1 MNKEMVD
8 LLLIEGKKGNKE
20 AMEKLFEIHKGLI
33 YKYSTKYFIIR
44 GIGFMNKEMVDLLL
58 IEGKKGNK
66 EAMEKLFEIHKGLIY
81 KYSTKYFI
89 KGYDREDLE
98 QIGWIEFMNGVKKYD
113 GSFGIDFV
121 AFITI
126 LLRNKYGCMLKR
138 KEIDMKFSSLDTP
151 IGEDITMKDTLE
163 DIDFVAFITILLRN
177 KYGCMLK
184 RKEIDM
190 KFSSL
195 DTPIGEDITMK
206 DTLEDDF
213 SMENDFEHRE
223 EMEALLNSISILEDE
238 EREFILYI
246 NEERGNMQK
255 YYEEHKN
262 EMTFN
267 AVRYK
272 KKKIMD
278 KIQKALKKKGIK
290 VK

>member
-1 MNKEMVD
+1 MNREIVD

-20 AMEKLFEIHKGLI
+20 AM
-33 YKYSTKYFIIR
+33 
-44 GIGFMNKEMVDLLL
+44 D
-58 IEGKKGNK
+58 
-66 EAMEKLFEIHKGLIY
+66 KLFEIHKGLIY

-98 QIGWIEFMNGVKKYD
+98 QIGWIEFINGVKKYD

-126 LLRNKYGCMLKR
+126 LLRNKYGSMLKR
-138 KEIDMKFSSLDTP
+138 KEFTMKFSSLDTP

-163 DIDFVAFITILLRN
+163 D
-177 KYGCMLK
+177 
-184 RKEIDM
+184 
-190 KFSSL
+190 S
-195 DTPIGEDITMK
+195 
-206 DTLEDDF
+206 F
-213 SMENDFEHRE
+213 SMEKDFENRE
-223 EMEALLNSISILEDE
+223 EIEALTASISALEDE

-255 YYEEHKN
+255 YYEAHKN

-278 KIQKALKKKGIK
+278 KLQRGLKKRVNLKYAKFIEKLPKYIKIKFLAGKG
-290 VK
+290 VR

>member
-1 MNKEMVD
+1 MNREIVD

-20 AMEKLFEIHKGLI
+20 AM
-33 YKYSTKYFIIR
+33 
-44 GIGFMNKEMVDLLL
+44 D
-58 IEGKKGNK
+58 
-66 EAMEKLFEIHKGLIY
+66 KLFEIHKGLIY

-98 QIGWIEFMNGVKKYD
+98 QIGWIEFINGVKKYD

-126 LLRNKYGCMLKR
+126 LLRNKYGSMLKR
-138 KEIDMKFSSLDTP
+138 KELTMKFSSLDTP

-163 DIDFVAFITILLRN
+163 D
-177 KYGCMLK
+177 
-184 RKEIDM
+184 
-190 KFSSL
+190 S
-195 DTPIGEDITMK
+195 
-206 DTLEDDF
+206 F
-213 SMENDFEHRE
+213 SMEKDFENRE
-223 EMEALLNSISILEDE
+223 EIEALIEAVSDLEDE

-255 YYEEHKN
+255 YYEAHKN

-278 KIQKALKKKGIK
+278 KLQRRFKNIDKL
-290 VK
+290 

>member
-1 MNKEMVD
+1 MNREIVD

-20 AMEKLFEIHKGLI
+20 AM
-33 YKYSTKYFIIR
+33 
-44 GIGFMNKEMVDLLL
+44 D
-58 IEGKKGNK
+58 
-66 EAMEKLFEIHKGLIY
+66 KLFEIHKGLIY

-98 QIGWIEFMNGVKKYD
+98 QIGWIEFINGVKKYD

-126 LLRNKYGCMLKR
+126 LLRNKYGSMLKR
-138 KEIDMKFSSLDTP
+138 KELTMKFSSLDTP

-163 DIDFVAFITILLRN
+163 D
-177 KYGCMLK
+177 
-184 RKEIDM
+184 
-190 KFSSL
+190 S
-195 DTPIGEDITMK
+195 
-206 DTLEDDF
+206 F
-213 SMENDFEHRE
+213 SMEKDFENRE
-223 EMEALLNSISILEDE
+223 EIEALIEAVSALEDE

-255 YYEEHKN
+255 YYEAHKN

-278 KIQKALKKKGIK
+278 KLQRCLKNKGIK
-290 VK
+290 VKKGGS

>member
-1 MNKEMVD
+1 MNREIVD

-20 AMEKLFEIHKGLI
+20 AM
-33 YKYSTKYFIIR
+33 
-44 GIGFMNKEMVDLLL
+44 D
-58 IEGKKGNK
+58 
-66 EAMEKLFEIHKGLIY
+66 KLFEIHKGLIY

-98 QIGWIEFMNGVKKYD
+98 QIGWIEFINGVKKYD

-126 LLRNKYGCMLKR
+126 LLRNKYGSMLKR
-138 KEIDMKFSSLDTP
+138 KELTMKFSSLDTP

-163 DIDFVAFITILLRN
+163 D
-177 KYGCMLK
+177 
-184 RKEIDM
+184 
-190 KFSSL
+190 S
-195 DTPIGEDITMK
+195 
-206 DTLEDDF
+206 F
-213 SMENDFEHRE
+213 SMEKDFENRE
-223 EMEALLNSISILEDE
+223 EIEALIEAVSALEDE

-255 YYEEHKN
+255 YYEAHKN

-278 KIQKALKKKGIK
+278 KLQRCLKNKGIK
-290 VK
+290 VNKGGS

>member
-1 MNKEMVD
+1 MNREIVD
-8 LLLIEGKKGNKE
+8 ILLIEGKKGNKE
-20 AMEKLFEIHKGLI
+20 AM
-33 YKYSTKYFIIR
+33 
-44 GIGFMNKEMVDLLL
+44 D
-58 IEGKKGNK
+58 
-66 EAMEKLFEIHKGLIY
+66 KLFEIHKGLIY

-98 QIGWIEFMNGVKKYD
+98 QIGWIEFINGVKKYD

-126 LLRNKYGCMLKR
+126 LLRNKYGSMLKR
-138 KEIDMKFSSLDTP
+138 KELTMKFSSLDTP

-163 DIDFVAFITILLRN
+163 D
-177 KYGCMLK
+177 
-184 RKEIDM
+184 
-190 KFSSL
+190 S
-195 DTPIGEDITMK
+195 
-206 DTLEDDF
+206 F
-213 SMENDFEHRE
+213 SMEKDFENRE
-223 EMEALLNSISILEDE
+223 EIEALIEAVSALEDE

-255 YYEEHKN
+255 YYEAHKN

-278 KIQKALKKKGIK
+278 KLQRGLKNKGIK

>member
-1 MNKEMVD
+1 MNREIVD

-20 AMEKLFEIHKGLI
+20 AM
-33 YKYSTKYFIIR
+33 
-44 GIGFMNKEMVDLLL
+44 D
-58 IEGKKGNK
+58 
-66 EAMEKLFEIHKGLIY
+66 KLFEIHKGLIY

-98 QIGWIEFMNGVKKYD
+98 QIGWIEFINGVKKYD

-126 LLRNKYGCMLKR
+126 LLRNKYGSMLKR
-138 KEIDMKFSSLDTP
+138 KELTMKFSSLDTP

-163 DIDFVAFITILLRN
+163 D
-177 KYGCMLK
+177 
-184 RKEIDM
+184 
-190 KFSSL
+190 S
-195 DTPIGEDITMK
+195 
-206 DTLEDDF
+206 F
-213 SMENDFEHRE
+213 SMEKDFENRE
-223 EMEALLNSISILEDE
+223 EIEALIEAVSALEDE

-255 YYEEHKN
+255 YYEAHKN

-278 KIQKALKKKGIK
+278 KIQKAIKNKGIK
-290 VK
+290 VKKGGSEWIGNIMEKLNKILNYRLIKVK

>member
-1 MNKEMVD
+1 
-8 LLLIEGKKGNKE
+8 
-20 AMEKLFEIHKGLI
+20 
-33 YKYSTKYFIIR
+33 
-44 GIGFMNKEMVDLLL
+44 MNKEMVDLLL

-163 DIDFVAFITILLRN
+163 D
-177 KYGCMLK
+177 
-184 RKEIDM
+184 
-190 KFSSL
+190 
-195 DTPIGEDITMK
+195 
-206 DTLEDDF
+206 DF

-223 EMEALLNSISILEDE
+223 EMEALLNAISNLDDE

-255 YYEEHKN
+255 YYEEHKS

>member
-1 MNKEMVD
+1 MNREIVD

-20 AMEKLFEIHKGLI
+20 AM
-33 YKYSTKYFIIR
+33 
-44 GIGFMNKEMVDLLL
+44 D
-58 IEGKKGNK
+58 
-66 EAMEKLFEIHKGLIY
+66 KLFEIHKGLIY

-98 QIGWIEFMNGVKKYD
+98 QIGWIEFINGVKKYD

-126 LLRNKYGCMLKR
+126 LLRNKYGSMLKR
-138 KEIDMKFSSLDTP
+138 KELTMKFSSLDTP

-163 DIDFVAFITILLRN
+163 D
-177 KYGCMLK
+177 
-184 RKEIDM
+184 
-190 KFSSL
+190 S
-195 DTPIGEDITMK
+195 
-206 DTLEDDF
+206 F
-213 SMENDFEHRE
+213 SMEKDFENRE
-223 EMEALLNSISILEDE
+223 EIEALIEAVSALEDE

-255 YYEEHKN
+255 YYEAHKN

-278 KIQKALKKKGIK
+278 KLQRCLKNIDKL
-290 VK
+290 

>member
-1 MNKEMVD
+1 MNREIVD

-20 AMEKLFEIHKGLI
+20 AM
-33 YKYSTKYFIIR
+33 
-44 GIGFMNKEMVDLLL
+44 D
-58 IEGKKGNK
+58 
-66 EAMEKLFEIHKGLIY
+66 KLFEIHKGLIY

-98 QIGWIEFMNGVKKYD
+98 QIGWIEFINGVKKYD

-126 LLRNKYGCMLKR
+126 LLRNKYGSMLKR
-138 KEIDMKFSSLDTP
+138 KELTMKFSSLDTP

-163 DIDFVAFITILLRN
+163 D
-177 KYGCMLK
+177 
-184 RKEIDM
+184 
-190 KFSSL
+190 S
-195 DTPIGEDITMK
+195 
-206 DTLEDDF
+206 F
-213 SMENDFEHRE
+213 SMEKDFENRE
-223 EMEALLNSISILEDE
+223 EIEALIEAVSALEDE

-255 YYEEHKN
+255 YYEAHKN

-278 KIQKALKKKGIK
+278 KLQKGLKRKRVNLK
-290 VK
+290 

>member
-1 MNKEMVD
+1 MEFMNREIVD

-20 AMEKLFEIHKGLI
+20 AM
-33 YKYSTKYFIIR
+33 
-44 GIGFMNKEMVDLLL
+44 D
-58 IEGKKGNK
+58 
-66 EAMEKLFEIHKGLIY
+66 KLFEIHKGLIY

-98 QIGWIEFMNGVKKYD
+98 QIGWIEFINGVKKYD

-126 LLRNKYGCMLKR
+126 LLRNKYGSMLKR
-138 KEIDMKFSSLDTP
+138 KELTMKFSSLDTP

-163 DIDFVAFITILLRN
+163 D
-177 KYGCMLK
+177 Y
-184 RKEIDM
+184 
-190 KFSSL
+190 
-195 DTPIGEDITMK
+195 
-206 DTLEDDF
+206 F
-213 SMENDFEHRE
+213 SMEKDFENRE
-223 EMEALLNSISILEDE
+223 EIEALIEAVSALEDE

-255 YYEEHKN
+255 YYEAHKN

-278 KIQKALKKKGIK
+278 KLQRGLKKRVNLK
-290 VK
+290 

>member
-1 MNKEMVD
+1 MNREIVD

-20 AMEKLFEIHKGLI
+20 AM
-33 YKYSTKYFIIR
+33 
-44 GIGFMNKEMVDLLL
+44 D
-58 IEGKKGNK
+58 
-66 EAMEKLFEIHKGLIY
+66 KLFEIHKGLIY

-98 QIGWIEFMNGVKKYD
+98 QIGWIEFINGVKKYD

-126 LLRNKYGCMLKR
+126 LLRNKYGSMLKR
-138 KEIDMKFSSLDTP
+138 KELTMKFSSLDTP

-163 DIDFVAFITILLRN
+163 D
-177 KYGCMLK
+177 
-184 RKEIDM
+184 
-190 KFSSL
+190 S
-195 DTPIGEDITMK
+195 
-206 DTLEDDF
+206 F
-213 SMENDFEHRE
+213 SMEKDFENRE
-223 EMEALLNSISILEDE
+223 EIEALIEAVSALEDE

-255 YYEEHKN
+255 YYEAHKN

-272 KKKIMD
+272 KKKIID
-278 KIQKALKKKGIK
+278 KLQRGLKNKGIK
-290 VK
+290 VKKVGS

>member
-1 MNKEMVD
+1 
-8 LLLIEGKKGNKE
+8 
-20 AMEKLFEIHKGLI
+20 
-33 YKYSTKYFIIR
+33 
-44 GIGFMNKEMVDLLL
+44 MNKEMVDLLL

-98 QIGWIEFMNGVKKYD
+98 QIGWIEFINGVKKYD

-126 LLRNKYGCMLKR
+126 LLRNKYGSMLKR
-138 KEIDMKFSSLDTP
+138 KELTMKFSSLDTP

-163 DIDFVAFITILLRN
+163 D
-177 KYGCMLK
+177 
-184 RKEIDM
+184 
-190 KFSSL
+190 S
-195 DTPIGEDITMK
+195 
-206 DTLEDDF
+206 F
-213 SMENDFEHRE
+213 SMEKDFENRE
-223 EMEALLNSISILEDE
+223 EIEALIEAVSALEDE

-255 YYEEHKN
+255 YYEAHKN

-290 VK
+290 GN

>member
-1 MNKEMVD
+1 MSLGACKSIEHTQADPVNLTQY
-8 LLLIEGKKGNKE
+8 LLKSR
-20 AMEKLFEIHKGLI
+20 GL
-33 YKYSTKYFIIR
+33 S
-44 GIGFMNKEMVDLLL
+44 
-58 IEGKKGNK
+58 
-66 EAMEKLFEIHKGLIY
+66 
-81 KYSTKYFI
+81 
-89 KGYDREDLE
+89 YDESDY
-98 QIGWIEFMNGVKKYD
+98 KKYD
-113 GSFGIDFV
+113 GSFG
-121 AFITI
+121 
-126 LLRNKYGCMLKR
+126 
-138 KEIDMKFSSLDTP
+138 
-151 IGEDITMKDTLE
+151 
-163 DIDFVAFITILLRN
+163 IDFVAFITILLRN

-223 EMEALLNSISILEDE
+223 EMEALLKAISNLEDE

>member
-1 MNKEMVD
+1 
-8 LLLIEGKKGNKE
+8 
-20 AMEKLFEIHKGLI
+20 
-33 YKYSTKYFIIR
+33 
-44 GIGFMNKEMVDLLL
+44 MVDLLL

-163 DIDFVAFITILLRN
+163 D
-177 KYGCMLK
+177 
-184 RKEIDM
+184 
-190 KFSSL
+190 
-195 DTPIGEDITMK
+195 
-206 DTLEDDF
+206 DF

-223 EMEALLNSISILEDE
+223 EMEALLNAISNLEDE

-255 YYEEHKN
+255 YYEEHKS

>member
-1 MNKEMVD
+1 MEGKIYLLGVWKFMNREIVD

-20 AMEKLFEIHKGLI
+20 AM
-33 YKYSTKYFIIR
+33 
-44 GIGFMNKEMVDLLL
+44 D
-58 IEGKKGNK
+58 
-66 EAMEKLFEIHKGLIY
+66 KLFEIHKGLIY

-98 QIGWIEFMNGVKKYD
+98 QIGWIEFINGVKKYD

-126 LLRNKYGCMLKR
+126 LLRNKYGSMLKR
-138 KEIDMKFSSLDTP
+138 KELTMKFSSLDTP

-163 DIDFVAFITILLRN
+163 D
-177 KYGCMLK
+177 
-184 RKEIDM
+184 
-190 KFSSL
+190 S
-195 DTPIGEDITMK
+195 
-206 DTLEDDF
+206 F
-213 SMENDFEHRE
+213 SMEKDFENRE
-223 EMEALLNSISILEDE
+223 EIEALIEAVSALEDE

-255 YYEEHKN
+255 YYEAHKN

-278 KIQKALKKKGIK
+278 KLQRGLKKRVSLK
-290 VK
+290 

>member
-1 MNKEMVD
+1 MNREIVD

-20 AMEKLFEIHKGLI
+20 AM
-33 YKYSTKYFIIR
+33 
-44 GIGFMNKEMVDLLL
+44 D
-58 IEGKKGNK
+58 
-66 EAMEKLFEIHKGLIY
+66 KLFEIHKGLIY

-98 QIGWIEFMNGVKKYD
+98 QIGWIEFINGVKKYD

-126 LLRNKYGCMLKR
+126 LLRNKYGSMLKR
-138 KEIDMKFSSLDTP
+138 KELTMKFSSLDTP

-163 DIDFVAFITILLRN
+163 D
-177 KYGCMLK
+177 
-184 RKEIDM
+184 
-190 KFSSL
+190 S
-195 DTPIGEDITMK
+195 
-206 DTLEDDF
+206 F
-213 SMENDFEHRE
+213 SMEKDFENRE
-223 EMEALLNSISILEDE
+223 EIEALIEAVSALEDE

-255 YYEEHKN
+255 YYEAHKN

-278 KIQKALKKKGIK
+278 KLQRGLKNKGIK

>member
-1 MNKEMVD
+1 
-8 LLLIEGKKGNKE
+8 
-20 AMEKLFEIHKGLI
+20 
-33 YKYSTKYFIIR
+33 
-44 GIGFMNKEMVDLLL
+44 MNKEMVDLLL

-163 DIDFVAFITILLRN
+163 D
-177 KYGCMLK
+177 
-184 RKEIDM
+184 
-190 KFSSL
+190 
-195 DTPIGEDITMK
+195 
-206 DTLEDDF
+206 DF

-223 EMEALLNSISILEDE
+223 EMEALLNAISNLEDE

-255 YYEEHKN
+255 YYEAHKN

-278 KIQKALKKKGIK
+278 KLQRGLKNKGIK

>member
-1 MNKEMVD
+1 MNREIVD

-20 AMEKLFEIHKGLI
+20 AM
-33 YKYSTKYFIIR
+33 
-44 GIGFMNKEMVDLLL
+44 D
-58 IEGKKGNK
+58 
-66 EAMEKLFEIHKGLIY
+66 KLFEIHKGLIY

-98 QIGWIEFMNGVKKYD
+98 QIGWIEFINGVKKYD

-126 LLRNKYGCMLKR
+126 LLRNKYGSMLKR
-138 KEIDMKFSSLDTP
+138 KELTMKFSSLDTP

-163 DIDFVAFITILLRN
+163 D
-177 KYGCMLK
+177 
-184 RKEIDM
+184 
-190 KFSSL
+190 S
-195 DTPIGEDITMK
+195 
-206 DTLEDDF
+206 F
-213 SMENDFEHRE
+213 SMEKDFENRE
-223 EMEALLNSISILEDE
+223 EIEALIEAVSALEDE

-255 YYEEHKN
+255 YYEAHKN

-278 KIQKALKKKGIK
+278 KLQRGLKNKGIK
-290 VK
+290 VKKVGS

>member
-1 MNKEMVD
+1 MCIDLLKRWIGFKTLKINLNIESKIYLLGVWKFMNREIVD

-20 AMEKLFEIHKGLI
+20 AM
-33 YKYSTKYFIIR
+33 
-44 GIGFMNKEMVDLLL
+44 D
-58 IEGKKGNK
+58 
-66 EAMEKLFEIHKGLIY
+66 KLFEIHKGLIY

-98 QIGWIEFMNGVKKYD
+98 QIGWIEFINGVKKYD

-126 LLRNKYGCMLKR
+126 LLRNKYGSMLKR
-138 KEIDMKFSSLDTP
+138 KELTMKFSSLDTP

-163 DIDFVAFITILLRN
+163 D
-177 KYGCMLK
+177 
-184 RKEIDM
+184 
-190 KFSSL
+190 S
-195 DTPIGEDITMK
+195 
-206 DTLEDDF
+206 F
-213 SMENDFEHRE
+213 SMEKDFENRE
-223 EMEALLNSISILEDE
+223 EIEALIEAVSALEDE

-255 YYEEHKN
+255 YYEAHKN

-278 KIQKALKKKGIK
+278 KLQRGLKNKGIK

>member
-1 MNKEMVD
+1 MNREIVD

-20 AMEKLFEIHKGLI
+20 AM
-33 YKYSTKYFIIR
+33 
-44 GIGFMNKEMVDLLL
+44 D
-58 IEGKKGNK
+58 
-66 EAMEKLFEIHKGLIY
+66 KLFEIHKGLIY

-98 QIGWIEFMNGVKKYD
+98 QIGWIEFINGVKKYD

-126 LLRNKYGCMLKR
+126 LLRNKYGSMLKR
-138 KEIDMKFSSLDTP
+138 KELTMKFSSLDTP

-163 DIDFVAFITILLRN
+163 D
-177 KYGCMLK
+177 
-184 RKEIDM
+184 
-190 KFSSL
+190 S
-195 DTPIGEDITMK
+195 
-206 DTLEDDF
+206 F
-213 SMENDFEHRE
+213 SMEKDFENRE
-223 EMEALLNSISILEDE
+223 EIEALIEAVSALEDE

-255 YYEEHKN
+255 YYEAHKN

-278 KIQKALKKKGIK
+278 KLQKALKNKGIK
-290 VK
+290 VKKVGS

>member
-1 MNKEMVD
+1 MEGKIYLLGVWKFMNREIVD

-20 AMEKLFEIHKGLI
+20 AM
-33 YKYSTKYFIIR
+33 
-44 GIGFMNKEMVDLLL
+44 D
-58 IEGKKGNK
+58 
-66 EAMEKLFEIHKGLIY
+66 KLFEIHKGLIY

-98 QIGWIEFMNGVKKYD
+98 QIGWIEFINGVKKYD

-126 LLRNKYGCMLKR
+126 LLRNKYGSMLKR
-138 KEIDMKFSSLDTP
+138 KEITMKFSSLDTP

-163 DIDFVAFITILLRN
+163 D
-177 KYGCMLK
+177 
-184 RKEIDM
+184 
-190 KFSSL
+190 S
-195 DTPIGEDITMK
+195 
-206 DTLEDDF
+206 F
-213 SMENDFEHRE
+213 SMEKDFENRE
-223 EMEALLNSISILEDE
+223 EIEALIEVVSALEDE

-255 YYEEHKN
+255 YYEAHKN

-278 KIQKALKKKGIK
+278 KLQKGLKNKGIK

>member
-1 MNKEMVD
+1 MNREIVD

-20 AMEKLFEIHKGLI
+20 AM
-33 YKYSTKYFIIR
+33 
-44 GIGFMNKEMVDLLL
+44 D
-58 IEGKKGNK
+58 
-66 EAMEKLFEIHKGLIY
+66 KLFEIHKGLIY

-98 QIGWIEFMNGVKKYD
+98 QIGWIEFINGVKKYD

-126 LLRNKYGCMLKR
+126 LLRNKYGSMLKR
-138 KEIDMKFSSLDTP
+138 KELTMKFSSLDTP

-163 DIDFVAFITILLRN
+163 D
-177 KYGCMLK
+177 
-184 RKEIDM
+184 
-190 KFSSL
+190 S
-195 DTPIGEDITMK
+195 
-206 DTLEDDF
+206 F
-213 SMENDFEHRE
+213 SMEKDFENRE
-223 EMEALLNSISILEDE
+223 EIEALIEAVSALEDE
-238 EREFILYI
+238 DREFILYI

-255 YYEEHKN
+255 YYEAHKN

-278 KIQKALKKKGIK
+278 KLQRGLKKRVNLK
-290 VK
+290 

>member
-8 LLLIEGKKGNKE
+8 LLLIEGK
-20 AMEKLFEIHKGLI
+20 
-33 YKYSTKYFIIR
+33 R
-44 GIGFMNKEMVDLLL
+44 
-58 IEGKKGNK
+58 GNK

-113 GSFGIDFV
+113 RSFG
-121 AFITI
+121 
-126 LLRNKYGCMLKR
+126 
-138 KEIDMKFSSLDTP
+138 
-151 IGEDITMKDTLE
+151 
-163 DIDFVAFITILLRN
+163 IDFVAFITILLRN

-223 EMEALLNSISILEDE
+223 EMEALLNAISNLDDE

-255 YYEEHKN
+255 YYEEHKS

>member
-1 MNKEMVD
+1 MNREIVD

-20 AMEKLFEIHKGLI
+20 AM
-33 YKYSTKYFIIR
+33 
-44 GIGFMNKEMVDLLL
+44 D
-58 IEGKKGNK
+58 
-66 EAMEKLFEIHKGLIY
+66 KLFEIHKGLIY

-98 QIGWIEFMNGVKKYD
+98 QIGWIEFINGVKKYD

-126 LLRNKYGCMLKR
+126 LLRNKYGSMLKR
-138 KEIDMKFSSLDTP
+138 KELTMKFSSLDTP

-163 DIDFVAFITILLRN
+163 D
-177 KYGCMLK
+177 
-184 RKEIDM
+184 
-190 KFSSL
+190 S
-195 DTPIGEDITMK
+195 
-206 DTLEDDF
+206 F
-213 SMENDFEHRE
+213 SMEKDFENRE
-223 EMEALLNSISILEDE
+223 EIEALIEAVSALEDE

-255 YYEEHKN
+255 YYEAHKN

-272 KKKIMD
+272 KKKIME
-278 KIQKALKKKGIK
+278 KLQRGLKRKRVNLK
-290 VK
+290 

>member
-1 MNKEMVD
+1 
-8 LLLIEGKKGNKE
+8 
-20 AMEKLFEIHKGLI
+20 
-33 YKYSTKYFIIR
+33 
-44 GIGFMNKEMVDLLL
+44 MNKEMVDLLL

-138 KEIDMKFSSLDTP
+138 KEIDMKFSSLDT
-151 IGEDITMKDTLE
+151 L
-163 DIDFVAFITILLRN
+163 
-177 KYGCMLK
+177 
-184 RKEIDM
+184 
-190 KFSSL
+190 
-195 DTPIGEDITMK
+195 IGEDITMK

-223 EMEALLNSISILEDE
+223 EMEALLNAISNLEDE

>member
-1 MNKEMVD
+1 MCIDLLKRWIGFKTLKINLNIESKIYLLGVWKFMNREIVD

-20 AMEKLFEIHKGLI
+20 AM
-33 YKYSTKYFIIR
+33 
-44 GIGFMNKEMVDLLL
+44 D
-58 IEGKKGNK
+58 
-66 EAMEKLFEIHKGLIY
+66 KLFEIHKGLIY

-98 QIGWIEFMNGVKKYD
+98 QIGWIEFINGVKKYD

-126 LLRNKYGCMLKR
+126 LLRNKYGSMLKR
-138 KEIDMKFSSLDTP
+138 KELTMKFSSLDTP

-163 DIDFVAFITILLRN
+163 D
-177 KYGCMLK
+177 
-184 RKEIDM
+184 
-190 KFSSL
+190 S
-195 DTPIGEDITMK
+195 
-206 DTLEDDF
+206 F
-213 SMENDFEHRE
+213 SMEKDFENRE
-223 EMEALLNSISILEDE
+223 EIEALIEAVSALEDE

-255 YYEEHKN
+255 YYEAHKN

-278 KIQKALKKKGIK
+278 KLQKGLKKRVNLK
-290 VK
+290 

>member
-1 MNKEMVD
+1 MNREIVY

-20 AMEKLFEIHKGLI
+20 AM
-33 YKYSTKYFIIR
+33 
-44 GIGFMNKEMVDLLL
+44 D
-58 IEGKKGNK
+58 
-66 EAMEKLFEIHKGLIY
+66 KLFEIHKGLIY

-98 QIGWIEFMNGVKKYD
+98 QIGWIEFINGVKKYD

-126 LLRNKYGCMLKR
+126 LLRNKYGSMLKR
-138 KEIDMKFSSLDTP
+138 KELTMKFSSLDTP

-163 DIDFVAFITILLRN
+163 D
-177 KYGCMLK
+177 
-184 RKEIDM
+184 
-190 KFSSL
+190 S
-195 DTPIGEDITMK
+195 
-206 DTLEDDF
+206 F
-213 SMENDFEHRE
+213 SMEKDFENRE
-223 EMEALLNSISILEDE
+223 EIEALIEAVSALEDE

-255 YYEEHKN
+255 YYEAHKN

-278 KIQKALKKKGIK
+278 KLQRDLNKRVNLK
-290 VK
+290 

>member
-1 MNKEMVD
+1 
-8 LLLIEGKKGNKE
+8 
-20 AMEKLFEIHKGLI
+20 
-33 YKYSTKYFIIR
+33 
-44 GIGFMNKEMVDLLL
+44 MNKEMVDLLL

-138 KEIDMKFSSLDTP
+138 KE
-151 IGEDITMKDTLE
+151 
-163 DIDFVAFITILLRN
+163 V
-177 KYGCMLK
+177 
-184 RKEIDM
+184 DM

-223 EMEALLNSISILEDE
+223 EMEALLNAISNLEDE

-246 NEERGNMQK
+246 YEERGNMQK

>member
-1 MNKEMVD
+1 MCIDLLKRWIGFITLKINLNIESKIYLLGVWKFMNREIVD

-20 AMEKLFEIHKGLI
+20 AM
-33 YKYSTKYFIIR
+33 
-44 GIGFMNKEMVDLLL
+44 D
-58 IEGKKGNK
+58 
-66 EAMEKLFEIHKGLIY
+66 KLFEIHKGLIY

-98 QIGWIEFMNGVKKYD
+98 QIGWIEFINGVKKYD

-126 LLRNKYGCMLKR
+126 LLRNKYGSMLKR
-138 KEIDMKFSSLDTP
+138 KELTMKFSSLDTP

-163 DIDFVAFITILLRN
+163 D
-177 KYGCMLK
+177 
-184 RKEIDM
+184 
-190 KFSSL
+190 S
-195 DTPIGEDITMK
+195 
-206 DTLEDDF
+206 F
-213 SMENDFEHRE
+213 SMEKDFENRE
-223 EMEALLNSISILEDE
+223 EIEALIEAVSALEDE

-255 YYEEHKN
+255 YYEAHKN

-278 KIQKALKKKGIK
+278 KLQRGLKKKRVNLK
-290 VK
+290 

>member
-1 MNKEMVD
+1 M
-8 LLLIEGKKGNKE
+8 
-20 AMEKLFEIHKGLI
+20 
-33 YKYSTKYFIIR
+33 
-44 GIGFMNKEMVDLLL
+44 
-58 IEGKKGNK
+58 
-66 EAMEKLFEIHKGLIY
+66 IY

-163 DIDFVAFITILLRN
+163 D
-177 KYGCMLK
+177 
-184 RKEIDM
+184 
-190 KFSSL
+190 
-195 DTPIGEDITMK
+195 
-206 DTLEDDF
+206 DF

-223 EMEALLNSISILEDE
+223 EMEALLNAISNLEDE

>member
-1 MNKEMVD
+1 MNREIVD

-20 AMEKLFEIHKGLI
+20 AM
-33 YKYSTKYFIIR
+33 
-44 GIGFMNKEMVDLLL
+44 D
-58 IEGKKGNK
+58 
-66 EAMEKLFEIHKGLIY
+66 KLFEIHKGLIY

-98 QIGWIEFMNGVKKYD
+98 QIGWIEFINGVKKYD

-126 LLRNKYGCMLKR
+126 LLRNKYGSMLKR
-138 KEIDMKFSSLDTP
+138 KELTMKFSSLDTP

-163 DIDFVAFITILLRN
+163 D
-177 KYGCMLK
+177 
-184 RKEIDM
+184 
-190 KFSSL
+190 S
-195 DTPIGEDITMK
+195 
-206 DTLEDDF
+206 F
-213 SMENDFEHRE
+213 SMEKDFENRE
-223 EMEALLNSISILEDE
+223 EIEALIEAVSALEDE

-255 YYEEHKN
+255 YYEAHKN

-278 KIQKALKKKGIK
+278 KLHRGLKKRVNLK
-290 VK
+290 

>member
-1 MNKEMVD
+1 
-8 LLLIEGKKGNKE
+8 
-20 AMEKLFEIHKGLI
+20 
-33 YKYSTKYFIIR
+33 
-44 GIGFMNKEMVDLLL
+44 MNKEMVDLLL

-163 DIDFVAFITILLRN
+163 D
-177 KYGCMLK
+177 
-184 RKEIDM
+184 
-190 KFSSL
+190 
-195 DTPIGEDITMK
+195 
-206 DTLEDDF
+206 DF
-213 SMENDFEHRE
+213 SMEKDFEHRE
-223 EMEALLNSISILEDE
+223 EMEALLNAISNLEDE

-255 YYEEHKN
+255 YYEAHKN

-278 KIQKALKKKGIK
+278 KLQRGLKNKGIK

>member
-1 MNKEMVD
+1 
-8 LLLIEGKKGNKE
+8 
-20 AMEKLFEIHKGLI
+20 
-33 YKYSTKYFIIR
+33 
-44 GIGFMNKEMVDLLL
+44 MNKEMVDLLL

-98 QIGWIEFMNGVKKYD
+98 QIGWIEFINGVKKYD

-126 LLRNKYGCMLKR
+126 LLRNKYGSMLKR
-138 KEIDMKFSSLDTP
+138 KELTMKFSSLDTP

-163 DIDFVAFITILLRN
+163 D
-177 KYGCMLK
+177 
-184 RKEIDM
+184 
-190 KFSSL
+190 S
-195 DTPIGEDITMK
+195 
-206 DTLEDDF
+206 F
-213 SMENDFEHRE
+213 SMEKDFENRE
-223 EMEALLNSISILEDE
+223 EIEALIEAVSALEDE

-255 YYEEHKN
+255 YYEAHKN

-278 KIQKALKKKGIK
+278 KLQRGLKNKGIK
-290 VK
+290 VKKVGS

>member
-1 MNKEMVD
+1 
-8 LLLIEGKKGNKE
+8 
-20 AMEKLFEIHKGLI
+20 
-33 YKYSTKYFIIR
+33 
-44 GIGFMNKEMVDLLL
+44 MVDLLL

-138 KEIDMKFSSLDTP
+138 KE
-151 IGEDITMKDTLE
+151 
-163 DIDFVAFITILLRN
+163 V
-177 KYGCMLK
+177 
-184 RKEIDM
+184 DM

-213 SMENDFEHRE
+213 SMEKDFEHRE
-223 EMEALLNSISILEDE
+223 EMEALLNAISNLDDE

-255 YYEEHKN
+255 YYEAHKN

-278 KIQKALKKKGIK
+278 KLQRGLKRKRVNLK
-290 VK
+290 